1 MPSIGEPLGSLLLA
15 GTKSIRTWLL
25 TVSEMNDR
33 DLAAALEERRLDAAR
48 MVSHAVLPRAA
59 SVPLCRERLVAALPL
74 GHPLAERATV
84 DWDALRCEIILV
96 QGRDESQAAR
106 ELYASFRGSGARFH
120 SHAASKQCVFALV
133 GAGLGITLATTSQS
147 EVRSRVWPSR

>member
-1 MPSIGEPLGSLLLA
+1 MRHRDRRPGRRSRATRRPDQASALPPIALGTPRRGVAPPPSASRLLLA

-33 DLAAALEERRLDAAR
+33 DIAAALEERRLDAAR
-48 MVSHAVLPRAA
+48 MVSHAVLPHAA

-84 DWDALRCEIILV
+84 DW
-96 QGRDESQAAR
+96 
-106 ELYASFRGSGARFH
+106 
-120 SHAASKQCVFALV
+120 
-133 GAGLGITLATTSQS
+133 
-147 EVRSRVWPSR
+147 